1 MRPFTR
7 EELRHRD
14 DSDIEAAYDAAD
26 AAARLEA
33 EAQLAQIAAPI
44 MAAMIQGHA
53 RYQGHMIFDG
63 PELRDYARGAA
74 RAAAELL
81 EAVQKEI

>member
-1 MRPFTR
+1 M
-7 EELRHRD
+7 HRD

-44 MAAMIQGHA
+44 MASLVLESCRMGQAWWPDSAG
-53 RYQGHMIFDG
+53 
-63 PELRDYARGAA
+63 LRSCAQTAA
-74 RAAAELL
+74 AAAAELML
-81 EAVQKEI
+81 AVKKEI